1 MERYSRQLVLDRIG
15 SEGQQKLLEARVVVI
30 GCGALGSV
38 SADRLVRAGVGEVVV
53 VDRDIVELSNLQRQ
67 LLFDDGDVGVPKAV
81 AAVEKLRKINPE
93 VTIEAVV
100 DDVNFSNIEEIIT
113 GCDVVVDAL
122 DNTETRYLINDACI
136 KNNIPWVYG
145 GAIST
150 YGMVSVIIPGE
161 TACLRCF
168 MPNIPRAGSMPT
180 CDTSGVLNT
189 IPAIIASMQCTE
201 AFKIILGKE
210 IEAGLLF
217 FDVWTH
223 QFQKVGV
230 KKVDECLCCGKAKY
244 EFLDAQQEETVT
256 TLCGRNAVQITPIRK
271 GEISLDELV
280 KNLEQ
285 VGEAKLARGGILK
298 FKTGEYE
305 LSIFS
310 SGRAIIVGTDDIKIA
325 KSLYARYVGT

>member
-1 MERYSRQLVLDRIG
+1 MDRIG
-15 SEGQQKLLEARVVVI
+15 SEGQQKLLKAKVVVI

-67 LLFDDGDVGVPKAV
+67 LLFDDGDVGSPKAV

-100 DDVNFSNIEEIIT
+100 DDVNFSNIEELIS
-113 GCDVVVDAL
+113 GCNVVVDAL
-122 DNTETRYLINDACI
+122 DNTETRYLINDACV

-150 YGMVSVIIPGE
+150 YGMVCSIIPGQ

-189 IPAIIASMQCTE
+189 IPPIIASVQCTE
-201 AFKIILGKE
+201 AYKIILGE
-210 IEAGLLF
+210 EVASGLQF

-223 QFQKVGV
+223 QFQTVGV
-230 KKVDECLCCGKAKY
+230 RKADECICCGRGKY
-244 EFLDAQQEETVT
+244 EFLDDQKEETVT
-256 TLCGRNAVQITPIRK
+256 TLCGRNAVQISPIRK
-271 GEISLDELV
+271 GEITLDELAG
-280 KNLEQ
+280 NLEK
-285 VGEAKLARGGILK
+285 VGDVNFIRGILK